1 MTTPRIRTIHAYGA
15 VTEALREAA
24 RAAFPDCDYR
34 VWATEEE
41 FVAGIE
47 EAEALLV
54 FRPPRGHWGRA
65 RRLLLLQMIG
75 AGVDSV
81 LPAPELPERVLLAN
95 ARGVH
100 EPEMSEFV
108 LGLILAVAKRLPMA
122 MAQQHEREWKLY
134 VPHGLS
140 GRTLGVLGL
149 GTIGQAVAG
158 RAAALGMRVIG
169 TRRNP
174 EPVADVAEVLPPSK
188 TRRVLAESDVVV
200 VVLPHTPE
208 TEGLLDAEAIASMKP
223 GAHLVNVAR
232 GGIVDEAALAE
243 ALREGRLGS
252 RHQPALGHA
261 KSAHHA
267 ARRRHRQRLH
277 GAAGRDLLREH
288 PKARTRRAN
297 GESGRSRPGLLSGV
311 RRHVLPPRGPTSCG
325 HGAPNLESARR
336 PEYPAGATCVSI
348 FPPCAARVKSPPV
361 PGTAHDMIWPAR
373 IGSHGKRRHA

>member
-243 ALREGRLGS
+243 ALREGRLGGAALDVFE
-252 RHQPALGHA
+252 QEPLPATSPLWDTPNLLITPHVAGIGSDYMARLGEIFFENI
-261 KSAHHA
+261 
-267 ARRRHRQRLH
+267 QRLER
-277 GAAGRDLLREH
+277 GEPMVNQVDRD
-288 PKARTRRAN
+288 
-297 GESGRSRPGLLSGV
+297 
-311 RRHVLPPRGPTSCG
+311 RG
-325 HGAPNLESARR
+325 
-336 PEYPAGATCVSI
+336 Y
-348 FPPCAARVKSPPV
+348 
-361 PGTAHDMIWPAR
+361 
-373 IGSHGKRRHA
+373 